1 MSDYATHC
9 STLLADPDI
18 LFIILKSS
26 TSSVVQ
32 RVVQIA
38 EETKRLRHR
47 ASEGEEELHQYLK
60 WNEEEG
66 QGQGRGK
73 GKKVIRLD
81 DKPEPKKECVYLLF
95 HSSSGDKLDPND

>member
-1 MSDYATHC
+1 MKVRSVDANEIIVTEEGSVHDYATHC

-47 ASEGEEELHQYLK
+47 STDGEEELHQYLK
-60 WNEEEG
+60 WNEEGEPIK
-66 QGQGRGK
+66 K

-81 DKPEPKKECVYLLF
+81 DKPEPKKE
-95 HSSSGDKLDPND
+95 